1 MCNVTSG
8 PHGRKSRHV
17 DPLLVSLLPSSLPL
31 RSTMDFSASR
41 GKKKKD
47 SEIYSTV
54 VIHGGGGA
62 DDASEP
68 ESEPDASLPP
78 LLQRLPK
85 DFGRSSFDESEPDS
99 GSDSDNHSVSFSGTV
114 LVKRTLGA
122 PPRSVRKPNPP
133 PQQVPFPDL
142 RRFAADADD
151 DSFNTFVVKSTSPR
165 DSASGSISG
174 TVNRRTGGGVGG
186 GFGSPFVSGVVVDE
200 GRFAHNS
207 RRRTSVSSVPD
218 NVTRED
224 PSTRYELLDELGW
237 LALSLSFYLTSHSL
251 SQFGCV
257 FA

>member
-1 MCNVTSG
+1 
-8 PHGRKSRHV
+8 
-17 DPLLVSLLPSSLPL
+17 
-31 RSTMDFSASR
+31 MDFSASR

-54 VIHGGGGA
+54 VIHGGA

-85 DFGRSSFDESEPDS
+85 DFGRSSFDESEADS
-99 GSDSDNHSVSFSGTV
+99 GSDSDHQSVSYSGTFV
-114 LVKRTLGA
+114 VKRTLGA

-133 PQQVPFPDL
+133 PQHVPFPDL
-142 RRFAADADD
+142 RRFSADVDD
-151 DSFNTFVVKSTSPR
+151 DSFSTFVVKSTSPR
-165 DSASGSISG
+165 DGGSESISG
-174 TVNRRTGGGVGG
+174 TVIRRTEGGVGG

-200 GRFAHNS
+200 GRFTRNS

-224 PSTRYELLDELGW
+224 PTTRYELLDELGW
-237 LALSLSFYLTSHSL
+237 LALSLLSFSSVVIMTDITLHNAFLFESS
-251 SQFGCV
+251 
-257 FA
+257 